1 MTDMPVDFLP
11 FLRRAGLLEDGE
23 RPVFEALEGGVAS
36 DIWRVDLVRGP
47 VCVKKALPKLKVAG
61 DWRAPT
67 SRNAYEARW
76 LETAAAIIPGAAPEV
91 LAHDAGMF
99 VMEYLDP
106 GRFPCWKDLLLQGR
120 AEQTF
125 AAAVGERLARIHS
138 ATAEDSE
145 IAARFPTDAI
155 FHAIRIAPYLEATAQ
170 AHPALADRLGAL
182 ARVTAG
188 THTALV
194 HGDVSPKNILAGP
207 DGPVFLDAE
216 CAWYGDPAFDLAF
229 CLNHLLLKC
238 LARPVAAPGYL
249 ECFDALVGAYGET
262 VSDGANGPLPDVEA
276 RAARLLP
283 GLFLARIDGK
293 SPVEYITNE
302 ADREK
307 VRRAAGKLLSDPVS
321 RLEYV
326 RRAWTEELE

>member
-1 MTDMPVDFLP
+1 MTDVPVDFLP

-106 GRFPCWKDLLLQGR
+106 GRYPCWKEQLLQGR

-125 AAAVGERLARIHS
+125 AAGVGERLARIHS

-155 FHAIRIAPYLEATAQ
+155 FHAIRIAPYLEAAAQ
-170 AHPALADRLGAL
+170 AHPSLADRLTAL

-238 LARPVAAPGYL
+238 LAVPAEADGFMMS
-249 ECFDALVGAYGET
+249 FDALADAYLGTVTAEPPGAIET
-262 VSDGANGPLPDVEA
+262 

-283 GLFLARIDGK
+283 GLLLARVDGK
-293 SPVEYITNE
+293 SPVEYLTREDDKGRVRSAAIAWLRE
-302 ADREK
+302 PADR
-307 VRRAAGKLLSDPVS
+307 LSDIGQ
-321 RLEYV
+321 RWRQEGND
-326 RRAWTEELE
+326 R

>member
-1 MTDMPVDFLP
+1 M
-11 FLRRAGLLEDGE
+11 
-23 RPVFEALEGGVAS
+23 
-36 DIWRVDLVRGP
+36 
-47 VCVKKALPKLKVAG
+47 K
-61 DWRAPT
+61 
-67 SRNAYEARW
+67 SR
-76 LETAAAIIPGAAPEV
+76 
-91 LAHDAGMF
+91 
-99 VMEYLDP
+99 
-106 GRFPCWKDLLLQGR
+106 K
-120 AEQTF
+120 AEQKKPGF
-125 AAAVGERLARIHS
+125 FKPGKLNREAFRGES
-138 ATAEDSE
+138 
-145 IAARFPTDAI
+145 
-155 FHAIRIAPYLEATAQ
+155 
-170 AHPALADRLGAL
+170 
-182 ARVTAG
+182 RVTG
-188 THTALV
+188 NTHAALV

-238 LARPVAAPGYL
+238 LARPEAAPGYL
-249 ECFDALVGAYGET
+249 ECFDALAGAYGET

-321 RLEYV
+321 RLEDV
-326 RRAWTEELE
+326 RRAWTEELERSPSA